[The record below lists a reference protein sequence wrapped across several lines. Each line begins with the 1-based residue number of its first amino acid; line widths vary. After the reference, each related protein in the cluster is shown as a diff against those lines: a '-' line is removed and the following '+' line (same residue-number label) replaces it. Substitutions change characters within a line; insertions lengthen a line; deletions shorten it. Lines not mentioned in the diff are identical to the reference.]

1 MQPGTAHGCKRE
13 LMVCGEVSAT
23 ISLHTS
29 DNPEES
35 YHTGDKPWRA
45 SRELHTVYSEE
56 GDRDELDIKAS
67 CQQGGMLAKWK
78 LGMCLK
84 PPCGG
89 GDASSTCFPG

>member
-1 MQPGTAHGCKRE
+1 
-13 LMVCGEVSAT
+13 MVCGEVSAT

-45 SRELHTVYSEE
+45 SRELHTVDPEE
-56 GDRDELDIKAS
+56 GDELDIKAYS
-67 CQQGGMLAKWK
+67 QQGGRLAKWE

-84 PPCGG
+84 PSGGG